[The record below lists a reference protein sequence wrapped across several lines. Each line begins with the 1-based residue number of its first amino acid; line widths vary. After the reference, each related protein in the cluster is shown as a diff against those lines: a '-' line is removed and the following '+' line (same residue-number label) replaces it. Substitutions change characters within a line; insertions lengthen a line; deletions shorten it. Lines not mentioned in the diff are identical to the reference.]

1 MRDIY
6 LCSLFVL
13 VSTLVFV
20 YNRKLEHLTIEE
32 VDEKATKAADKLKTL
47 EDEYKALMVKLD
59 SQDAKMAAA
68 SSQATAAQAL
78 LDTSTMD

>member
-6 LCSLFVL
+6 FCALFVL

-32 VDEKATKAADKLKTL
+32 VDEKATKAADKLNTL
-47 EDEYKALMVKLD
+47 EDEYKALKVKID
-59 SQDAKMAAA
+59 SQNSKMAAA

>member
-1 MRDIY
+1 M
-6 LCSLFVL
+6 L

-20 YNRKLEHLTIEE
+20 FNRKLEHLTIEE
-32 VDEKATKAADKLKTL
+32 VDEKATKAADKLNTL
-47 EDEYKALMVKLD
+47 EDEYKALKVKID
-59 SQDAKMAAA
+59 SQNSKMAAA

>member
-1 MRDIY
+1 MKVY
-6 LCSLFVL
+6 FCALFVL

-20 YNRKLEHLTIEE
+20 FNRKLEHLTIEE
-32 VDEKATKAADKLKTL
+32 VDEKATKATEKVNTL
-47 EDEYKALMVKLD
+47 EDEYKALQVKLD

>member
-6 LCSLFVL
+6 FCALFVL

-32 VDEKATKAADKLKTL
+32 VDEKATKAADKVKTL

-68 SSQATAAQAL
+68 SSQATAARAL

>member
-6 LCSLFVL
+6 FCALFVL

-32 VDEKATKAADKLKTL
+32 VDEKATKAADKVKTL

>member
-1 MRDIY
+1 MKVY
-6 LCSLFVL
+6 FCALFVL
-13 VSTLVFV
+13 VATLVFV
-20 YNRKLEHLTIEE
+20 FNRKLEHLTIEE
-32 VDEKATKAADKLKTL
+32 VDEKATKATEKVNTL
-47 EDEYKALMVKLD
+47 EDEYKALQVKLD

>member
-1 MRDIY
+1 
-6 LCSLFVL
+6 

-32 VDEKATKAADKLKTL
+32 VDEKATKAADKLNTL

-59 SQDAKMAAA
+59 SHRMNGK
-68 SSQATAAQAL
+68 T
-78 LDTSTMD
+78 

>member
-6 LCSLFVL
+6 LCALFVL
-13 VSTLVFV
+13 VSTLVFAF
-20 YNRKLEHLTIEE
+20 NRKLEHLTIEE
-32 VDEKATKAADKLKTL
+32 VDDKATKATDKLNTL
-47 EDEYKALMVKLD
+47 EDEYKALKVKID
-59 SQDAKMAAA
+59 SQNSKMAAA

>member
-1 MRDIY
+1 MKVY
-6 LCSLFVL
+6 FYALFVL

-20 YNRKLEHLTIEE
+20 FNRKLEHLTIEE
-32 VDEKATKAADKLKTL
+32 VDEKATKATEKLNTL
-47 EDEYKALMVKLD
+47 EDEYKSIQVKLD

>member
-6 LCSLFVL
+6 FCALFVL

>member
-6 LCSLFVL
+6 LCALFVL

-20 YNRKLEHLTIEE
+20 FNRKLEHLTIEE
-32 VDEKATKAADKLKTL
+32 VDDKATKATDKLNTL
-47 EDEYKALMVKLD
+47 EDEYKALKVKLD
-59 SQDAKMAAA
+59 SQNSKMGAA

>member
-6 LCSLFVL
+6 FCALFVL

-32 VDEKATKAADKLKTL
+32 VDEKATKAAEKVKTL

>member
-1 MRDIY
+1 MKVY
-6 LCSLFVL
+6 FCALFVL

-20 YNRKLEHLTIEE
+20 FNRKLEHLTIEE
-32 VDEKATKAADKLKTL
+32 VDEKATKATEKVNTL
-47 EDEYKALMVKLD
+47 EDEYKALQVKLD
-59 SQDAKMAAA
+59 SQDSKMAAA